1 MCDFLT
7 DQFDVHKK
15 SYSTINSYRSAL
27 SSMLPP
33 VDGTLLGEHPIVG
46 RLLKGMFVSRPPQPK
61 YTSTWDVNVL
71 LDKLA
76 TLHPNK
82 SLTQKQL
89 TLKTVALTALV
100 SAQRSQSL
108 AALSLDSMQRMP
120 DEYRFSITDI
130 LKTSRPGKFPLVMA
144 FPVFPDNCKLC
155 VYACIIII
163 MQYIQVT
170 SRIRESIP
178 TQRLFVSFGKPYKAV
193 GASTISRW
201 LKLALEDAG
210 IDTSLF
216 TGHSYRAAS
225 TSKANNLGVSLDVI
239 LKMAD
244 WTHSVSYVL

>member
-1 MCDFLT
+1 
-7 DQFDVHKK
+7 
-15 SYSTINSYRSAL
+15 
-27 SSMLPP
+27 MLPP

-76 TLHPNK
+76 TLHPNE

-108 AALSLDSMQRMP
+108 AALSLDSMQRTP
-120 DEYRFSITDI
+120 DEYRFTITDI

-144 FPVFPDNCKLC
+144 FPVFPHNCKLC
-155 VYACIIII
+155 VYVCIA
-163 MQYIQVT
+163 QYIQVT

-225 TSKANNLGVSLDVI
+225 TSKADNLGVSPDVI
-239 LKMAD
+239 LKTAD
-244 WTHSVSYVL
+244 WTHSGTFRKFYKKDVSKTNTYARTVLST